1 MVVCP
6 PTERGGDGIVLS
18 TARKPEG
25 GFQFLSVAHLCAV
38 WCAYQQAN
46 IQLAEVTNL
55 KDQMKDLTQQYQNQ
69 ISQLILLASDKTK
82 SLNDQIE
89 NLKDQ

>member
-1 MVVCP
+1 MLK
-6 PTERGGDGIVLS
+6 TLADTQKNYSEQLL
-18 TARKPEG
+18 TLTNKLKAFEE
-25 GFQFLSVAHLCAV
+25 LAV
-38 WCAYQQAN
+38 KTSAEKAN

-69 ISQLILLASDKTK
+69 ISQLTLLASDKTK
-82 SLNDQIE
+82 SLNDQLE